1 MQCTLRR
8 KTNNTQISW
17 QAISNDDLVKSI
29 KAMISFGN
37 DKCLLMIK
45 RRISMTRLAKGNITQ
60 RQSMI

>member
-1 MQCTLRR
+1 MQCTLRW
-8 KTNNTQISW
+8 KTNNIQISW

-37 DKCLLMIK
+37 DKCLLMIE